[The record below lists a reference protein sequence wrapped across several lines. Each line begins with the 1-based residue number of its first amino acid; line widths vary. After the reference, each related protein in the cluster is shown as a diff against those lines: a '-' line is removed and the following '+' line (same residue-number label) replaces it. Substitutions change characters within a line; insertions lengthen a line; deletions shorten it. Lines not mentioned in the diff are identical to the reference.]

1 MIDSDYLAA
10 TTFSMAK
17 ILVTGGCGYIGS
29 HTLVDLIENGYE
41 VISIDDLSRSS
52 AYSLTGIEKITG
64 KQVKNYKVDL
74 KNFDETLAVFQEND
88 AIEGIIH
95 FAAYK
100 AVGESVEEPLLY
112 YENNLFSLINLL
124 KCATEFNVPHFV
136 FSSSCTVYGSPA
148 QIPVTENTPIQTA
161 ESPYGATK
169 QMGETIVKDVFN
181 NANSSAILLR
191 YFNPVGAH
199 PSALIGE
206 TPLGKP
212 QNLVPAITQTAI
224 GKLPS
229 MKVFGK
235 DYPTRDGS
243 CIRDYI
249 HVCDIAHAHTL
260 ALQYLQAKKNTQ
272 PCEVFNLGT
281 GNGITVLEA
290 IRMFEAVSGQPLS
303 YTIGDRRPGDV
314 MAIYANN
321 EKAVQQLGWT
331 IRYDLEEMMRTA
343 WNWELAI
350 KETEEKVKNN

>member
-1 MIDSDYLAA
+1 MA
-10 TTFSMAK
+10 T

-29 HTLVDLIENGYE
+29 HTLVDLLENGFD

-52 AYSLTGIEKITG
+52 EYALAGIEKITG
-64 KQVKNYKVDL
+64 KKVKNYKVDL

-88 AIEGIIH
+88 SIAGIIH

-100 AVGESVEEPLLY
+100 AVGESVEESLLY

-124 KCATEFNVPHFV
+124 KCAAEFDVPHFV
-136 FSSSCTVYGSPA
+136 FSSSCTVYGNPA
-148 QIPVTENTPIQTA
+148 SIPVTESTPIQPA

-169 QMGETIVKDVFN
+169 QMGETIVRDMFSN
-181 NANSSAILLR
+181 NGGAAILLR

-224 GKLPS
+224 GKLPT
-229 MKVFGK
+229 MKVFGN

-260 ALQYLQAKKNTQ
+260 ALQYLQANKQTDN
-272 PCEVFNLGT
+272 CEVFNLGT
-281 GNGITVLEA
+281 SNGITVLEA
-290 IRMFEAVSGQPLS
+290 IRTFEEVTGRSLAYSMGA
-303 YTIGDRRPGDV
+303 RRPGDV

-321 EKAVQQLGWT
+321 EKAVQQLGWS
-331 IRYDLEEMMRTA
+331 IRYDLKEMMRTA

>member
-1 MIDSDYLAA
+1 MA
-10 TTFSMAK
+10 T

-29 HTLVDLIENGYE
+29 HTLVDLLENGFD

-52 AYSLTGIEKITG
+52 EYALAGIEKITG
-64 KQVKNYKVDL
+64 KKVKNYKVDL

-88 AIEGIIH
+88 SIAGIIH

-100 AVGESVEEPLLY
+100 AVGESVTESLLY

-124 KCATEFNVPHFV
+124 KCAAEFDVPHFV

-148 QIPVTENTPIQTA
+148 SIPVTESTPMQTA

-169 QMGETIVKDVFN
+169 QMGETIVRDMFSN
-181 NANSSAILLR
+181 NGGAAILLR

-224 GKLPS
+224 GKLPT
-229 MKVFGK
+229 MKVFGN

-260 ALQYLQAKKNTQ
+260 ALQYLQANKHTEN
-272 PCEVFNLGT
+272 CEVFNLGT

-290 IRMFEAVSGQPLS
+290 IRMFEEVSGRPLAYS
-303 YTIGDRRPGDV
+303 MGARRPGDV

-321 EKAVQQLGWT
+321 EKAVQQLGWS
-331 IRYDLEEMMRTA
+331 IRYDLQEMMRTA

>member
-1 MIDSDYLAA
+1 MA
-10 TTFSMAK
+10 T

-29 HTLVDLIENGYE
+29 HTLVDLLENGFD

-52 AYSLTGIEKITG
+52 EYALAGIEKITG
-64 KQVKNYKVDL
+64 KKVKNYKVDL

-88 AIEGIIH
+88 SIAGIIH

-100 AVGESVEEPLLY
+100 AVGESVEESLLY

-124 KCATEFNVPHFV
+124 KCAAEFDVPHFV

-148 QIPVTENTPIQTA
+148 SIPVTESTPMQPA

-169 QMGETIVKDVFN
+169 QMGETIVRDMFSN
-181 NANSSAILLR
+181 NGGAAILLR

-229 MKVFGK
+229 MKVFGN

-260 ALQYLQAKKNTQ
+260 ALQYLQANKHTEN
-272 PCEVFNLGT
+272 CEVFNLGT

-290 IRMFEAVSGQPLS
+290 IRMFEEVSGRSLAYS
-303 YTIGDRRPGDV
+303 MAARRPGDV

-321 EKAVQQLGWT
+321 EKAVQQLGWS
-331 IRYDLEEMMRTA
+331 IRYDLQEMMRTA

>member
-1 MIDSDYLAA
+1 MA
-10 TTFSMAK
+10 T
-17 ILVTGGCGYIGS
+17 ILVSGGCGYIGS
-29 HTLVDLIENGYE
+29 HTLVDLLENGFD

-52 AYSLTGIEKITG
+52 EYALAGIEKITG
-64 KQVKNYKVDL
+64 KKVKNYKVDL

-88 AIEGIIH
+88 SIAGIIH

-124 KCATEFNVPHFV
+124 KCAAEFDVPHFV
-136 FSSSCTVYGSPA
+136 FSSSCTVYGNPA
-148 QIPVTENTPIQTA
+148 SIPVTESTPMQPA

-169 QMGETIVKDVFN
+169 QMGETIVRDMFSN
-181 NANSSAILLR
+181 NGGAAILLR

-224 GKLPS
+224 GKLPT
-229 MKVFGK
+229 MKVFGN

-260 ALQYLQAKKNTQ
+260 ALQYLQANKYTEN
-272 PCEVFNLGT
+272 CEVFNLGT

-290 IRMFEAVSGQPLS
+290 IRMFEEVSGRSLAYS
-303 YTIGDRRPGDV
+303 MGARRPGDV

-321 EKAVQQLGWT
+321 EKAVQQLGWS
-331 IRYDLEEMMRTA
+331 IRYDLKEMMRTA

>member
-1 MIDSDYLAA
+1 
-10 TTFSMAK
+10 MAK

-52 AYSLTGIEKITG
+52 AYSLSGIEKITG

-124 KCATEFNVPHFV
+124 KCAAEFNVPHFV

-148 QIPVTENTPIQTA
+148 QIPVTEETPIQTA

-169 QMGETIVKDVFN
+169 QMGETIVKDLYN
-181 NANSSAILLR
+181 NAKGSAILLR

-206 TPLGKP
+206 SPIGKP

-224 GKLPS
+224 GKLPT
-229 MKVFGK
+229 MKVFGN

-260 ALQYLQAKKNTQ
+260 ALQYLQANKNTQ

-290 IRMFEAVSGQPLS
+290 IRMFEAVSGKSLA
-303 YTIGDRRPGDV
+303 YAIGARRPGDV

-321 EKAVQQLGWT
+321 EKAVQQLGWN
-331 IRYDLEEMMRTA
+331 IRYDLQEMMRTA

-350 KETEEKVKNN
+350 KATEEKVKNN